1 MLPFFS
7 NEMKD
12 VESIISKN
20 DSNKNNNN
28 YSLNRSK
35 NFHKAHTIISINQ
48 KKPSSIKDENKVEY
62 DKNDD
67 KEKKKNKTY
76 LNNFYKIIPKSKDK
90 TFNLKL
96 DNRGKTSYS
105 NIKNIKHKKNH
116 LNNYYVTGNVF
127 HNDYITDYLQDK
139 HINQDKNKRKEK
151 MKETDEKIEELV
163 NVLNI
168 YPNKKI
174 KKFYPHKLI
183 SLDKT
188 ENDKNNTKSINTN
201 ENDSN
206 TLKINKQNN
215 KDISIYASKSN
226 KNILNKQKSE
236 KIMIKGTKIISPF
249 CDFARDHYLYKK
261 IFYYSDKKKNL
272 KSESFLDNKL
282 NIIYAENEK
291 QYRQNLIKLNEIYQ
305 KIGKN
310 KIYNLE
316 ASQSESKLRS
326 LRHRV
331 EFMKRIVDYTYP
343 NMVLTKI
350 REQEKKIYAKNN
362 NLTSIITSKIK
373 RKNYVKFNAQLSLGL
388 KKSFNIQKCSLNAD
402 KKSNKLIRLN
412 FSKKS

>member
-1 MLPFFS
+1 MLSFFS

-28 YSLNRSK
+28 FSLNRSK
-35 NFHKAHTIISINQ
+35 NFNKAHTIISIN
-48 KKPSSIKDENKVEY
+48 KRPSSRNDENKVEY
-62 DKNDD
+62 DNNNND
-67 KEKKKNKTY
+67 KEKNKTY
-76 LNNFYKIIPKSKDK
+76 SNNFYKIIPKSKDK

-96 DNRGKTSYS
+96 DNRNKTSYS
-105 NIKNIKHKKNH
+105 NIKNIKHNKNH
-116 LNNYYVTGNVF
+116 YNNYYVTGNVF
-127 HNDYITDYLQDK
+127 HNDYITDHLQDK
-139 HINQDKNKRKEK
+139 HINNDKNKRIEK
-151 MKETDEKIEELV
+151 MKETDDKIEELV

-174 KKFYPHKLI
+174 KKFYPYKLI

-201 ENDSN
+201 ENDNN

-215 KDISIYASKSN
+215 KDISISASKIN

-316 ASQSESKLRS
+316 PSQSESKLRS

-350 REQEKKIYAKNN
+350 REQEKKIYSKNN
-362 NLTSIITSKIK
+362 NLTSIVTSKIN
-373 RKNYVKFNAQLSLGL
+373 RKNYVKFNSQLSLGL
-388 KKSFNIQKCSLNAD
+388 QKSFNIQKCSL
-402 KKSNKLIRLN
+402 LIKRVIN
-412 FSKKS
+412 